1 MGNVCTGGSGSDGTN
16 NEIDKKIKSDR
27 SRLSNE
33 VKLLLLGAGESGKST
48 ILKQMKILHQG
59 GYNESER
66 ESYREI
72 IWSNTIQS
80 MQVLLRGMKT
90 LNPSIEFDDPAME
103 KKGEIILGLSS
114 QGEDFVFTSDIAKN
128 IKELWNNPAILAT
141 FDRSSELQLNDS
153 AKYYFDSLDRLALSD
168 YLPTE
173 QDVLRSRVKTT
184 GISETNFNV
193 RDVTFRVF
201 DVGGQ
206 RSERRKWIH
215 CFEGVTAIMFC
226 VALSEYDLVLRED
239 ETQNRM
245 QEALQLFDSICN
257 SRWFTE
263 TSIILFLNKTDLFRE
278 KVMKVPLSQC
288 FPEYVGGHDYT
299 VGSEFIKEKF
309 TELNRSPEK
318 KTIYPHNTCATDT
331 ENMKFVWAAVN
342 DIVTRTSLRKAG
354 LM

>member
-1 MGNVCTGGSGSDGTN
+1 MSQSNTDDKVN
-16 NEIDKKIKSDR
+16 NEIDKQIKNDR
-27 SRLSNE
+27 QRLNNE

-59 GYNESER
+59 GYSEAER

-90 LNPSIEFDDPAME
+90 INPPIEFDDPTME
-103 KKGEIILGLSS
+103 KKGELILGLSS
-114 QGEDFVFTSDIAKN
+114 QGEDFVFTPEIARV
-128 IKELWNNPAILAT
+128 IKELWANKSVLAC
-141 FDRSSELQLNDS
+141 FERSSELQLNDS
-153 AKYYFDSLDRLALSD
+153 AKYYFDSIDRLAEPN

-184 GISETNFNV
+184 GISETNFQI

-257 SRWFTE
+257 SRWFTD

-278 KVMKVPLSQC
+278 KIMKVPLSKC
-288 FPEYVGGHDYT
+288 FPEYTGAFDFDKCA
-299 VGSEFIKEKF
+299 EFITQKF

-318 KTIYPHNTCATDT
+318 KTIYPHLTCATDT
-331 ENMKFVWAAVN
+331 ENIRFVWAAVN
-342 DIVTRTSLRKAG
+342 DIVTRSSLRKAG

>member
-1 MGNVCTGGSGSDGTN
+1 MGNCMSSGSADDKTN
-16 NEIDKKIKSDR
+16 SEIDKQIRNDR
-27 SRLSNE
+27 QRLNNE

-59 GYNESER
+59 GYSEAER

-90 LNPSIEFDDPAME
+90 ITPPIEFEDQTME
-103 KKGEIILGLSS
+103 KKAELILGLSS
-114 QGEDFVFTSDIAKN
+114 QGEDFVFTPEIARV
-128 IKELWNNPAILAT
+128 IKELWANKNVIAC
-141 FDRSSELQLNDS
+141 FERSSELQLNDS
-153 AKYYFDSLDRLALSD
+153 AKYYFDSIDRLAEPN

-184 GISETNFNV
+184 GISETTFQI

-257 SRWFTE
+257 SRWFTD

-278 KVMKVPLSQC
+278 KIMKVPLSKC
-288 FPEYVGGHDYT
+288 FPEYTDGFDFDKGA
-299 VGSEFIKEKF
+299 EFITKKF

-318 KTIYPHNTCATDT
+318 KTIYPHLTCATDT
-331 ENMKFVWAAVN
+331 ENIRFVWAAVN

>member
-1 MGNVCTGGSGSDGTN
+1 MSQSNTDDKVN
-16 NEIDKKIKSDR
+16 NEIDKQIKNDR
-27 SRLSNE
+27 QRLNNE

-59 GYNESER
+59 GYSEAER

-90 LNPSIEFDDPAME
+90 INPPIEFDDPTME
-103 KKGEIILGLSS
+103 KKGELILGLSS
-114 QGEDFVFTSDIAKN
+114 QGEDFVFTPEIARV
-128 IKELWNNPAILAT
+128 IKELWANKSVLAC
-141 FDRSSELQLNDS
+141 FERSSELQLNDS
-153 AKYYFDSLDRLALSD
+153 AKYYFDSIDRLAEPN

-184 GISETNFNV
+184 GISETNFQI

-257 SRWFTE
+257 SRWFTD

-278 KVMKVPLSQC
+278 KIMKVPLSKC
-288 FPEYVGGHDYT
+288 FPEYTGAFDFDKGA
-299 VGSEFIKEKF
+299 EFITQKF

-318 KTIYPHNTCATDT
+318 KTIYPHLTCATDT
-331 ENMKFVWAAVN
+331 ENIRFVWAAVN
-342 DIVTRTSLRKAG
+342 DIVTRSSLRKAG

>member
-1 MGNVCTGGSGSDGTN
+1 
-16 NEIDKKIKSDR
+16 
-27 SRLSNE
+27 
-33 VKLLLLGAGESGKST
+33 
-48 ILKQMKILHQG
+48 
-59 GYNESER
+59 
-66 ESYREI
+66 
-72 IWSNTIQS
+72 
-80 MQVLLRGMKT
+80 MQVLVRGMKT
-90 LNPSIEFDDPAME
+90 IEPPIEFEDPTMD
-103 KKGEIILGLSS
+103 KKGELILGLSS
-114 QGEDFVFTSDIAKN
+114 QGEDFVFTPEIAKV
-128 IKELWNNPAILAT
+128 IKELWGNKSVQAC

-153 AKYYFDSLDRLALSD
+153 AKYYFDSIDRLAAPD

-184 GISETNFNV
+184 GISETSFQI

-257 SRWFTE
+257 SRWFTD

-278 KVMKVPLSQC
+278 KVQKVPLTVC
-288 FPEYVGGHDYT
+288 FPEYPGGPDFDKGT
-299 VGSEFIKEKF
+299 EFITQRF
-309 TELNRSPEK
+309 LELNRSPEK
-318 KTIYPHNTCATDT
+318 KTIYPHLTCATDT
-331 ENMKFVWAAVN
+331 ENIRFVWAAVN
-342 DIVTRTSLRKAG
+342 DIVTRTSLRRAG